1 MKITFLSDNKTE
13 NSLCMAE
20 WGLSVMIESQNH
32 KVLFDVGAS
41 SLFLENA
48 KNLKLPIDD
57 VEAVVISHGH
67 YDHTEGMEAFC
78 DSNKD
83 AKIFIHKNAIAKSYG
98 TDEKGRIESYNCGI
112 RWSDDFVKSIYDRI
126 VFTENIVSLNDNMTI
141 IGNIEPLK
149 EYPMAETFYRPN
161 HEGRLVPDSM
171 DHEQILVVK
180 EDGGLYVFSGCSH
193 TGMMAIISRVREVFP
208 QERILGIIAGMHL
221 YPLNSSQRRAV
232 VDTICDLGVKRIFPV
247 HCTGMGAILM
257 FREKLGENCVIASAG
272 ESYEF

>member
-20 WGLSVMIESQNH
+20 WGLSVLIESNGH
-32 KVLFDVGAS
+32 KVLLDVGAS
-41 SLFLENA
+41 PLFSENA

-67 YDHTEGMEAFC
+67 YDHTEGMESFC
-78 DSNKD
+78 NINKD
-83 AKIFIHKNAIAKSYG
+83 AKIFIHRNAISKAYG
-98 TDEKGRIESYNCGI
+98 TDKDGNVESYNCGI
-112 RWSDDFVKSIYDRI
+112 RWSDDFVKSISDRI
-126 VFTENIVSLNDNMTI
+126 IFTENVVALNDNMTI

-149 EYPMAETFYRPN
+149 EYPMTETFYRPT

-171 DHEQILVVK
+171 DHEQILVVR
-180 EDGGLYVFSGCSH
+180 EDGGLYIFSGCSH

-208 QERILGIIAGMHL
+208 QERILGITAGMHL
-221 YPLNSSQRRAV
+221 YPLNSNQRRAI
-232 VDTICDLGVKRIFPV
+232 VDAICDLGVEKIFPV
-247 HCTGMGAILM
+247 HCTGIDAILM
-257 FREKLGENCVIASAG
+257 FKERLGKNCVIASAG